1 MQLKTSLI
9 IGGVGMVIGI
19 GMITGGVMNG
29 AEPNFTWDNGPK
41 IVKIHTLHKTF
52 TNQNIKAIQLNNSNN
67 FVEIHRGT
75 QWQVKMQSANA
86 NQSAQVRDGRLI
98 VKAPEE
104 KLVLTPNAYDQA
116 VTITVPRHVN
126 LDKLDIV
133 SDDGS
138 VLVDGINV
146 KTANIS
152 SQNGGIR
159 LQNYVGEQVIS
170 DYNDGDAA
178 FENVQLN
185 KLSITGGNG
194 YINLKNVKLAQASD
208 ITTGQGNVFLNDLQA
223 AGVDA
228 KTTFG
233 GITVDDDG
241 SSLDDS
247 YDTNGNNDSGV
258 EHKQREYQTG
268 DQNNALKIRSDSG
281 DISHD

>member
-233 GITVDDDG
+233 AITVDDD

-247 YDTNGNNDSGV
+247 YDTDGNNNGDTK
-258 EHKQREYQTG
+258 HKQREYQTG
-268 DQNNALKIRSDSG
+268 DQNNVLKIRSDSG